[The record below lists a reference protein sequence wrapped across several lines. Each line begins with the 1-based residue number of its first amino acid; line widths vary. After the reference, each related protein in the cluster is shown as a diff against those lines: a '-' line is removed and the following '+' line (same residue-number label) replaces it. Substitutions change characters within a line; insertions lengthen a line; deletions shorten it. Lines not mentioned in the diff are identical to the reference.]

1 MTKVIGYKNL
11 LIKAYHQKDCNK
23 CGAIIGFDN
32 SDIIRDE
39 MGCEIICPNCGNSI
53 KF

>member
-11 LIKAYHQKDCNK
+11 LIKAYHQKNCNK
-23 CGAIIGFDN
+23 CGTIIGFYN

-39 MGCEIICPNCGNSI
+39 MGCKIICTNCGNSI